1 MIDTTATGALP
12 KGNTSYEVWFGR
24 KPPTDFLNHKE
35 TVSRE
40 GESDENSSS
49 DSGEDSLFVDEEAQ
63 QEEEAEE
70 MILSELTKRVA
81 EYMRKQRENIVKR
94 ANSKALEYEIQEI
107 ITLQIP
113 KQYRFGTE
121 IARIPVRVLEKTP
134 KGYRLTTK
142 HGTSEVT
149 YFLGQIYSNKELK
162 LAGIIYL
169 HRITDNRMGGSTL
182 KNLNMFEA
190 LCGTT
195 DLSHVVLATTMWDKM
210 VDPDNRKKAIRF
222 EQDLQRDY
230 WGDMIEIGSK
240 TFHHDDTKG
249 SAMHIVDHI
258 LSLRGDMTA
267 AGQQLQ
273 KDLLEERKR
282 HEKLLKEA
290 QEAHQAAI
298 KARNKRMMD
307 AMEKQERRHT
317 EKLKEF
323 EKGLDEEKN
332 NIRKDF
338 ERLQEEGRKR
348 YQDMIDRAER
358 DKRNAEEHT
367 RAAEAELQEVHAK
380 QEGIDA
386 KMKRMEEDSNEK
398 ESRLLAQLAKERLE
412 NQITITRASKNGI

>member
-1 MIDTTATGALP
+1 
-12 KGNTSYEVWFGR
+12 
-24 KPPTDFLNHKE
+24 
-35 TVSRE
+35 
-40 GESDENSSS
+40 
-49 DSGEDSLFVDEEAQ
+49 
-63 QEEEAEE
+63 
-70 MILSELTKRVA
+70 
-81 EYMRKQRENIVKR
+81 
-94 ANSKALEYEIQEI
+94 
-107 ITLQIP
+107 
-113 KQYRFGTE
+113 
-121 IARIPVRVLEKTP
+121 
-134 KGYRLTTK
+134 
-142 HGTSEVT
+142 
-149 YFLGQIYSNKELK
+149 
-162 LAGIIYL
+162 
-169 HRITDNRMGGSTL
+169 MGGSTL

-210 VDPDNRKKAIRF
+210 ADPDNRKKAIRF

-230 WGDMIEIGSK
+230 WGDMIEFGSK

-249 SAMHIVDHI
+249 SAMQIVNHI
-258 LSLRGDMTA
+258 LSLRGDNVLDIQREMIDQKRSLDQTA

-298 KARNKRMMD
+298 KAGNKRMMD

-358 DKRNAEEHT
+358 DKRSAEENA
-367 RAAEAELQEVHAK
+367 RAAEAELRKVRTK

-386 KMKRMEEDSNEK
+386 KMKKMEEDSNEK
-398 ESRLLAQLAKERLE
+398 ESRLLAQLAKEAGE
-412 NQITITRASKNGI
+412 PISDGQDPG

>member
-1 MIDTTATGALP
+1 
-12 KGNTSYEVWFGR
+12 
-24 KPPTDFLNHKE
+24 
-35 TVSRE
+35 
-40 GESDENSSS
+40 
-49 DSGEDSLFVDEEAQ
+49 
-63 QEEEAEE
+63 
-70 MILSELTKRVA
+70 
-81 EYMRKQRENIVKR
+81 
-94 ANSKALEYEIQEI
+94 
-107 ITLQIP
+107 
-113 KQYRFGTE
+113 
-121 IARIPVRVLEKTP
+121 
-134 KGYRLTTK
+134 
-142 HGTSEVT
+142 
-149 YFLGQIYSNKELK
+149 
-162 LAGIIYL
+162 
-169 HRITDNRMGGSTL
+169 MGGSTL

-195 DLSHVVLATTMWDKM
+195 ELSHVVLATTMWVKI

-230 WGDMIEIGSK
+230 WGGMIEIGSK
-240 TFHHDDTKG
+240 AFHHDDTKG

-258 LSLRGDMTA
+258 LSLWGDMVLDIQREMIDQKWSFDQTA

-273 KDLLEERKR
+273 KDLLEERKG

-367 RAAEAELQEVHAK
+367 RAAEAELQEVRAK

-398 ESRLLAQLAKERLE
+398 ESRLLAQLAKEKSKSRL
-412 NQITITRASKNGI
+412 R